1 MTTILE
7 GSYLLMEGILI
18 IHKDTTVDHVD
29 TSGHMANK
37 KGFIHSNETCS
48 HQTWHDG
55 GLW

>member
-1 MTTILE
+1 
-7 GSYLLMEGILI
+7 MEGILI
-18 IHKDTTVDHVD
+18 IHKDTTIDHVD